1 MITKI
6 IARLKEGWITNVVA
20 YGTKEALATP
30 YVVVRI
36 MSQPGVGRQ
45 LVVFV
50 HMEPDQQVDLED
62 YTFND
67 LSVLL
72 TDFRGVSRHG
82 NHFKV
87 SAVEDWQEIVTQ
99 NDDGS
104 ISMERRFLLP
114 SLLF

>member
-1 MITKI
+1 MTPAI
-6 IARLKEGWITNVVA
+6 INRLKEGWIKNVVA
-20 YGTKEALATP
+20 FGTTDAPATP
-30 YVVVRI
+30 YIVVRM

-45 LVVFV
+45 VVIFV
-50 HMEPDQQVDLED
+50 HMDPDQQVDLED
-62 YTFND
+62 FVFND

-87 SAVEDWQEIVTQ
+87 SAVEEWQEIVTQ